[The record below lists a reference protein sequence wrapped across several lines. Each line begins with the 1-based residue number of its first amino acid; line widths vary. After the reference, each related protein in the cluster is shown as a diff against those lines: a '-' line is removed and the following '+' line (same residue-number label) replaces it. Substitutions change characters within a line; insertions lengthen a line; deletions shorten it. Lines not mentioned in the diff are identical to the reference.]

1 VLPPVWEAQKEVARK
16 EVGLVIDGVLEY
28 RDGVTNLVAHR
39 FEPLVVEK
47 VKTRDFR

>member
-1 VLPPVWEAQKEVARK
+1 MWEAQKEVARK